1 MGDTPTQ
8 LPTTAVVDERLHLAA
23 ATLAPSGPLALTFR
37 NPVGNELKDVQG
49 FIPVRSDDD
58 RILTCF
64 LRYGDGFVDVHDLAH
79 FRTPEGRKQSVSC
92 YRKRRLDRI
101 AVAADLVAEG
111 LDLVRS
117 DVERGLV
124 TILARR
130 NSGPSIGNGPRTG

>member
-1 MGDTPTQ
+1 M
-8 LPTTAVVDERLHLAA
+8 
-23 ATLAPSGPLALTFR
+23 
-37 NPVGNELKDVQG
+37 
-49 FIPVRSDDD
+49 
-58 RILTCF
+58 
-64 LRYGDGFVDVHDLAH
+64 
-79 FRTPEGRKQSVSC
+79 SC

-130 NSGPSIGNGPRTG
+130 NR